1 MPWCRRLSFYTCL
14 LLYFFKP
21 KWVCCQCLWWLIDEC
36 KGPHPRQRFQSQPRC
51 AARSRL
57 RLLLMVC
64 PHTQRPICSIFLS
77 WIAVLN
83 NVRPRLWWPGEY
95 SIVFRGTTDKIWSLL
110 PIHHSNLNRDFKLRP
125 PNIRKFWS
133 TATATAICKLRW
145 WLRLTE
151 PIHGEIWSRLPLEIA
166 VAVEDR
172 CRGWGPLGTSWACEM
187 PKEMTTGLISY
198 NCWMPARDPPS
209 SPLIQW

>member
-1 MPWCRRLSFYTCL
+1 
-14 LLYFFKP
+14 
-21 KWVCCQCLWWLIDEC
+21 
-36 KGPHPRQRFQSQPRC
+36 
-51 AARSRL
+51 
-57 RLLLMVC
+57 MVC

-133 TATATAICKLRW
+133 TATATAICKSWW

-172 CRGWGPLGTSWACEM
+172 CRGWGPLGTLLA
-187 PKEMTTGLISY
+187 TTEEFLLVTTFSFRWCFIINSNSINIFSCFALTIIPSRKYFLQNLWKLINLSL
-198 NCWMPARDPPS
+198 NHTK
-209 SPLIQW
+209 L

>member
-1 MPWCRRLSFYTCL
+1 MQKHSLCSLPMKKYNNQGTVRKF
-14 LLYFFKP
+14 
-21 KWVCCQCLWWLIDEC
+21 

-133 TATATAICKLRW
+133 TATATAICKSWW

-166 VAVEDR
+166 VVVEDR
-172 CRGWGPLGTSWACEM
+172 GCGWRSLSWMGPLRNQTFLYFYLHNVCQLA
-187 PKEMTTGLISY
+187 
-198 NCWMPARDPPS
+198 
-209 SPLIQW
+209 